1 MKLYKVII
9 FLFIF
14 NINAADAE
22 DNIAFI
28 DLNYIMNNST
38 AGKLINNFINEKK
51 KKKFDEF
58 KEIEKKIKID
68 EDELISKKNIIEIKV
83 YNSRVDEIK
92 KRISK
97 YKLDRQN
104 FNNFLEENKIK
115 YTNKLLEILNP
126 IISDYVEKNSI
137 SIVLPKKMIIVGKKN
152 LDITLPVLE
161 ILNKS
166 SQKFNLNE

>member
-1 MKLYKVII
+1 M
-9 FLFIF
+9 
-14 NINAADAE
+14 
-22 DNIAFI
+22 
-28 DLNYIMNNST
+28 
-38 AGKLINNFINEKK
+38 KK
-51 KKKFDEF
+51 KKKIDEF
-58 KEIEKKIKID
+58 KAIEKKIKID

-97 YKLDRQN
+97 YKLDREN
-104 FNNFLEENKIK
+104 FNNSLEEDKIK

-137 SIVLPKKMIIVGKKN
+137 SIVLPKKMIIVGKKK
-152 LDITLPVLE
+152 LDITLPVLK

>member
-51 KKKFDEF
+51 KKK
-58 KEIEKKIKID
+58 I
-68 EDELISKKNIIEIKV
+68 
-83 YNSRVDEIK
+83 
-92 KRISK
+92 
-97 YKLDRQN
+97 
-104 FNNFLEENKIK
+104 
-115 YTNKLLEILNP
+115 
-126 IISDYVEKNSI
+126 
-137 SIVLPKKMIIVGKKN
+137 
-152 LDITLPVLE
+152 
-161 ILNKS
+161 
-166 SQKFNLNE
+166 